1 MKKLIEVENGGLLS
15 LLDENVLVF
24 CVNYIYTGK
33 LTGVNDDC
41 IQLSDA
47 QIVYETGDFQQA
59 GFKDAQ
65 PLPTSEWFIQLASIE
80 SLGRAK

>member
-15 LLDENVLVF
+15 LLDENVLIF

-33 LTGVNDDC
+33 LIGVNDDC

-47 QIVYETGDFQQA
+47 KLVYETGAFSDA
-59 GFKDAQ
+59 NYKDAQ
-65 PLPTSEWFIQLASIE
+65 PLSTSEWFIQLAAIE
-80 SLGRAK
+80 SFGKGK